1 MKEYK
6 KSEEML
12 KIKIKKFEKV
22 PEIPKNIPYLT
33 KNDVA

>member
-12 KIKIKKFEKV
+12 KIKKKKFKKV
-22 PEIPKNIPYLT
+22 PEIPKKHSLPNE
-33 KNDVA
+33 K